1 MAVEE
6 IKSSL
11 ASLDVRLSE
20 IDRMLQEDD
29 GDGKKYHF
37 STYK

>member
-20 IDRMLQEDD
+20 VDRMLQEDD
-29 GDGKKYHF
+29 GDGKKYPTL
-37 STYK
+37 TYE